1 MKKKLVANYD
11 RVRRTFITERH
22 ADRVAAT
29 FEGGEVLEI
38 GNFWGVYFPKGAERR
53 APEKASKKYT
63 PKIKIR

>member
-11 RVRRTFITERH
+11 RVRKTFTSERH
-22 ADRVAAT
+22 AEKVASF

-38 GNFWGVYFPKGAERR
+38 GNFWGVYFPKGAERK

-63 PKIKIR
+63 PKSKIR